1 LYIYY
6 FFKKIIKNKIN
17 CFFFYK
23 FANFADTCK
32 VYFEF
37 SKIILLFNLLHFFKR
52 NIFKFMSN
60 NSLSTYNFKEGEV
73 LLFEKPLKWTSFDLV
88 RKIRA
93 LIRRKLDIK
102 KIKVGHAGTLD
113 PLATGLM
120 IICTGKKTKQIEA
133 FQSTEKEYIA
143 DVFIGKTTPSFDLET
158 EINDEFNTEHID
170 IELVQKV
177 VKSFI
182 GKQKQIPP
190 SYSAKRIN
198 GERAYKKAHK
208 GINVEM
214 KPSDIEI
221 YSLEILDFNLPNL
234 KIKVN
239 CSKGTYI
246 RSLAYDIGKK
256 LESGAYLS
264 GLIRTKIGNFKLKDA
279 IEIDDFKNQLFPE
292 EIKK

>member
-1 LYIYY
+1 M
-6 FFKKIIKNKIN
+6 
-17 CFFFYK
+17 
-23 FANFADTCK
+23 D
-32 VYFEF
+32 
-37 SKIILLFNLLHFFKR
+37 
-52 NIFKFMSN
+52 N

-120 IICTGKKTKQIEA
+120 IICTGKKTKQIEKLQA
-133 FQSTEKEYIA
+133 TEKEYIA
-143 DVFIGKTTPSFDLET
+143 DVFIGGTTPSFDLET
-158 EINDEFNTEHID
+158 EIDNQFDINHID
-170 IELVQKV
+170 IDLVEKIV
-177 VKSFI
+177 EGFI

-208 GINVEM
+208 GIKVEM

-221 YSLEILDFNLPNL
+221 FNIEILEFNLPNL

-246 RSLAYDIGKK
+246 RSLANDIGKR
-256 LESGAYLS
+256 LNSGAYLS
-264 GLIRTKIGNFKLKDA
+264 GLIRTKIGDFDIENA
-279 IEIDDFKNQLFPE
+279 IKIDDFKNQLFPE
-292 EIKK
+292 